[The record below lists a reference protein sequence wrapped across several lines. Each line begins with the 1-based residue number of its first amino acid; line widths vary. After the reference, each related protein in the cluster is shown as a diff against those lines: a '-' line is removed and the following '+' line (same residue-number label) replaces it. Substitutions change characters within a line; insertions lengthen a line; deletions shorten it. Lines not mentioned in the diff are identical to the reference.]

1 MKRFRLTYNGVTS
14 EFNGVECGTSSTIS
28 NGVKTSYSIVY
39 SVRPSKTNTMHITK
53 LYECHQEDGSLIWH
67 FNCKNQVRRGLNV
80 IVEII

>member
-14 EFNGVECGTSSTIS
+14 EFNGVECGTSATIS

-39 SVRPSKTNTMHITK
+39 SVRPSKTNTMQITK

-67 FNCKNQVRRGLNV
+67 FNCKNPVNRGLDV